1 MKPEKVELSSE
12 AVSYIIEVDT
22 RDLSLEESLAS
33 RYARYSQISIVEST
47 PSPNVTPSTTNTS
60 HNQQPIT
67 SITRP

>member
-1 MKPEKVELSSE
+1 MKPEKVELSTE
-12 AVSYIIEVDT
+12 AASYAIEVDT
-22 RDLSLEESLAS
+22 RDLIIESLAA
-33 RYARYSQISIVEST
+33 RYARYSQISIVEAT

>member
-33 RYARYSQISIVEST
+33 RYARYSQRSIAEPT
-47 PSPNVTPSTTNTS
+47 PTPTVTPSTTNTS
-60 HNQQPIT
+60 RNQPTIT